1 MSDGLYN
8 LSKMFEE
15 SKLEFLNSLVDK
27 CLENEI
33 IPDDVWNNLSELEN
47 EYIARYVHE
56 IETSMEDSEETE

>member
-27 CLENEI
+27 
-33 IPDDVWNNLSELEN
+33 VF
-47 EYIARYVHE
+47 RK
-56 IETSMEDSEETE
+56 

>member
-33 IPDDVWNNLSELEN
+33 IPDDVFNNLSELEN

-56 IETSMEDSEETE
+56 IEISMEYSEETE